1 VAKPVVGEVVVLHF
15 PQTYLQPG
23 KRRPALVVADITGDD
38 LVLCQITSQTR
49 ADSYSVTLTAA
60 DFEHGGLA
68 VDSFARTNRLFTVE
82 KSVILYTAGKANTPK
97 MAEIKARIRQLF
109 VWRAGLCV
117 ENVVVA
123 TICSSRHSCCAWSL
137 EYPDLDQD
145 SRERIWRTMLDA
157 AGVRL
162 PPEVFGELAKP
173 ELNGRQIRN
182 LVRLARI
189 LHPGGVVTL
198 EDMLAIIEFG
208 CR

>member
-109 VWRAGLCV
+109 V
-117 ENVVVA
+117 
-123 TICSSRHSCCAWSL
+123 
-137 EYPDLDQD
+137 
-145 SRERIWRTMLDA
+145 
-157 AGVRL
+157 
-162 PPEVFGELAKP
+162 
-173 ELNGRQIRN
+173 
-182 LVRLARI
+182 
-189 LHPGGVVTL
+189 
-198 EDMLAIIEFG
+198 
-208 CR
+208 

>member
-1 VAKPVVGEVVVLHF
+1 
-15 PQTYLQPG
+15 
-23 KRRPALVVADITGDD
+23 
-38 LVLCQITSQTR
+38 
-49 ADSYSVTLTAA
+49 
-60 DFEHGGLA
+60 
-68 VDSFARTNRLFTVE
+68 
-82 KSVILYTAGKANTPK
+82 
-97 MAEIKARIRQLF
+97 
-109 VWRAGLCV
+109 
-117 ENVVVA
+117 
-123 TICSSRHSCCAWSL
+123 
-137 EYPDLDQD
+137 
-145 SRERIWRTMLDA
+145 MLDA